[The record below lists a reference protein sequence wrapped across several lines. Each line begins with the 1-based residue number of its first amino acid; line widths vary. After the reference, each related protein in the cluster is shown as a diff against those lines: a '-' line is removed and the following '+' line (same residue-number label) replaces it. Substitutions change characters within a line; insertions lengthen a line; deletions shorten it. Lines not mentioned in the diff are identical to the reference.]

1 MIDGETTTMI
11 LNTPMTAGGFVEK
24 GGVIKTDVATF
35 SVHEADATVWVS
47 SVTKEPIAT
56 SRRLV
61 LNHVTEL
68 HNTNQNYGDRARKI
82 VLSWG
87 MTPHILRNGA
97 VDCELKL
104 VKPEEVTVYRLDVG
118 GKRLGKVST
127 TVKDGKL
134 CFELRVKSPDGAQL
148 LYELIRE

>member
-1 MIDGETTTMI
+1 MI

-24 GGVIKTDVATF
+24 GGVITTDVVTF
-35 SVHEADATVWVS
+35 SVRDADATVWVS

-68 HNTNQNYGDRARKI
+68 HNTNQLYGDRARKI
-82 VLSWG
+82 VQAWG

-104 VKPEEVTVYRLDVG
+104 AKPEEVTVYRLDVG
-118 GKRLGKVST
+118 GKRLGKVAT

>member
-1 MIDGETTTMI
+1 
-11 LNTPMTAGGFVEK
+11 
-24 GGVIKTDVATF
+24 
-35 SVHEADATVWVS
+35 
-47 SVTKEPIAT
+47 
-56 SRRLV
+56 
-61 LNHVTEL
+61 
-68 HNTNQNYGDRARKI
+68 
-82 VLSWG
+82 LSWG

-118 GKRLGKVST
+118 GKRLGKVAT
-127 TVKDGKL
+127 AVKDGKL